1 MNFELFTFN
10 FELFPVS
17 ACPLLK
23 SNMDYND
30 ANKNE
35 KFDPVGVVSLLFKNL
50 LKREQEVLKRRFAL
64 DGATRDTLEKIGR
77 EYAITR
83 ERVRQIE
90 ASGLRKIRAIL
101 KDEKEKLN
109 ARIVEDTMETVLS
122 EYGGIMRED
131 LMLDEVL
138 GNVRS
143 SRDEL
148 YRKNLLFL
156 LTYLLEEH
164 DRIMRAEANISHEP
178 FWYLS
183 DIEIEKVRS
192 SIDTLV
198 NFLSAHGNPV
208 VLDELIG
215 KIRVWDPGNE
225 ANQGNCLYMDNN
237 FENNKFRNFVLSQL
251 NISKSV
257 NQNIL
262 DQWGLVEWSTVVPR
276 RMNDK
281 IYLALKK
288 ENKPLHFAQIAEK
301 INEIN
306 FDRKKAYPA
315 TVHNELILDPKY
327 ILVGRGV
334 YALREWGYTDGTVS
348 EVIRKFLEKAAKP
361 LSKDEIMEEVLKQRL
376 VRKATIALALNDR
389 SKFMVDEKGRYSLV

>member
-1 MNFELFTFN
+1 
-10 FELFPVS
+10 
-17 ACPLLK
+17 
-23 SNMDYND
+23 MDYNA

-35 KFDPVGVVSLLFKNL
+35 KFDPVEVVSLLFKNL

-64 DGATRDTLEKIGR
+64 DGATRDTLEKIGC

-90 ASGLRKIRAIL
+90 ASGLRKIRVIL

-143 SRDEL
+143 SRDDR

-215 KIRVWDPGNE
+215 KIRVCDPGNE

-281 IYLALKK
+281 IYLVLKK

-348 EVIRKFLEKAAKP
+348 EVIRKFLEKEAKP
-361 LSKDEIMEEVLKQRL
+361 FSKDEIMEEVLKQRL

-389 SKFMVDEKGRYSLV
+389 NKFRIDENGRYSLV

>member
-17 ACPLLK
+17 ACPLNL
-23 SNMDYND
+23 NMDYND

-35 KFDPVGVVSLLFKNL
+35 RFDPVEVVSLLLKNL

-64 DGATRDTLEKIGR
+64 DGQTHDTLEKIGR

-101 KDEKEKLN
+101 KEEKDNLSAKT
-109 ARIVEDTMETVLS
+109 VEETMEGVLS
-122 EYGGIMRED
+122 GYGGIMRED

-138 GNVRS
+138 FNVKATKDDR
-143 SRDEL
+143 

-156 LTYLLEEH
+156 ITYLLEQHE
-164 DRIMRAEANISHEP
+164 RLMRAEANINHEP

-183 DIEIEKVRS
+183 DIEIEKVKS

-198 NFLSAHGNPV
+198 NFLSSHGNPV
-208 VLDELIG
+208 VLDELVE
-215 KIRVWDPGNE
+215 KIRVCDPENE
-225 ANQGNCLYMDNN
+225 ANPTGCLYMDNN
-237 FENNKFRNFVLSQL
+237 FEDHKFKNFILSQL
-251 NISKSV
+251 NISKSL
-257 NQNIL
+257 NRNIL
-262 DQWGLVEWSTVVPR
+262 DQWGLIDWHTVVPR

-281 IYLALKK
+281 IYLVLKK
-288 ENKPLHFAQIAEK
+288 ENEPLHFAKIAER
-301 INEIN
+301 INEMN

-315 TVHNELILDPKY
+315 TVHNELILDQKY

-348 EVIRKFLEKAAKP
+348 EVIKNFLEKEARSV
-361 LSKDEIMEEVLKQRL
+361 SKDEIMEEVLKQRL

-389 SKFMVDEKGRYSLV
+389 NKFRVDEKGRYSLV